1 MALEKVHFLASSKNR
16 LWRYRC
22 DMLWQAVPKLHTG
35 DQNST
40 VTDGWLACTSDDE
53 NTIIVEPQNLLAGA
67 VHQLVLCH
75 IDKDIKL
82 ELDLFRCLQLTW
94 LMEEQSDFVKLRWT
108 ELQLDSR
115 IHCQLKP
122 LDDVM
127 GCWWGLR
134 CHSLAMTEQE
144 MPPATGVWVLALI
157 AGCCGVAIALQSR
170 QRWSWQHVI
179 ALLSLLAVVPLML
192 RTLRQIICCISHTFS
207 FCRTMLASGAASAVM
222 RCLSV
227 YVSVTF
233 LHSVK
238 MNERIFKNYSPSG
251 SATILVFPYQ
261 TAWQYSDGNPLMGA
275 SNAGGLG

>member
-40 VTDGWLACTSDDE
+40 VTDGWHACTSDDE

-179 ALLSLLAVVPLML
+179 ALLSLLADNLLYKPYVQFLPHDASIRCGL
-192 RTLRQIICCISHTFS
+192 
-207 FCRTMLASGAASAVM
+207 CRYA
-222 RCLSV
+222 
-227 YVSVTF
+227 VSVRLCVCHVPTF
-233 LHSVK
+233 CQ
-238 MNERIFKNYSPSG
+238 NEWTYLQKLFTVG
-251 SATILVFPYQ
+251 
-261 TAWQYSDGNPLMGA
+261 
-275 SNAGGLG
+275 